1 MLNNIEN
8 TFFLK
13 VYLRIDIRKEILLK
27 MVKIALITNITGQDG
42 SYLAK
47 FLLSKDYE
55 VHGLILAG
63 AP

>member
-1 MLNNIEN
+1 
-8 TFFLK
+8 
-13 VYLRIDIRKEILLK
+13 

-42 SYLAK
+42 YYLDK